1 MEPIGI
7 MGREANRWGRRAVW
21 RGGKVFDMLGQIGLL
36 QVDEGHAYK
45 DFISLVAAAWTIEPV
60 F

>member
-1 MEPIGI
+1 
-7 MGREANRWGRRAVW
+7 
-21 RGGKVFDMLGQIGLL
+21 MLGQIGLL